1 METRPYSEKVISS
14 KADDEAAILSIF
26 NDIKSTRP
34 NLSVSFLNI
43 YKELPISNDAIIFDV
58 KEKHV
63 EFKTCPLQFAAIHH
77 TMETV
82 IQAPF
87 LNTNILGK
95 LVYLDGTH
103 NLVSLGNFSYADVH
117 FNKRAAVRVR
127 LKTPLNVNLTVD
139 GNRIAGM
146 VRDVSLQGC
155 CITTPAGS
163 LLERANDITIHLKL
177 MHDNRLMEAHVPTRL
192 LRMQGAPLYNC
203 AMAFDHTRETEEVL
217 AIFVYQR
224 QLEIIR
230 ELKEKC

>member
-14 KADDEAAILSIF
+14 RVDDEAAIISIF
-26 NDIKSTRP
+26 KDIKSTRP
-34 NLSVSFLNI
+34 NMSFSFLNI
-43 YKELPISNDAIIFDV
+43 YKELPISNDATIFDI
-58 KEKHV
+58 KEKNV

-77 TMETV
+77 NMETV

-95 LVYLDGTH
+95 LVYLDSTH
-103 NLVSLGNFSYADVH
+103 ELVCLGNFSYADVH

-127 LKTPLNVNLTVD
+127 LKIPLNVNLTVD
-139 GNRIAGM
+139 GSRISGM
-146 VRDVSLQGC
+146 IRDVSLQGC

-163 LLERANDITIHLKL
+163 MLEKASDISIHLKL
-177 MHDNRLMEAHVPTRL
+177 MHDNKTMEAHVPTRL
-192 LRMQGAPLYNC
+192 LRMHGAPLYTC
-203 AMAFDHTRETEEVL
+203 AMVFDHTSETEKVL